1 MVPILVILAIVAFV
15 AVDIVVQA
23 VARRREAAT
32 TLQTHGAVEANHHF
46 TWNVEVPAG
55 YFLSKGHTWGRVEK
69 DGGLVA
75 GMDDFARQML
85 GTPDTVELPKV
96 GTALRA
102 GEPMAT
108 LYRKGRL
115 AHVPAPADG
124 VVEDVHAN
132 VILHP
137 TAVSKD
143 PYGEGW
149 MVRLRPANLGKTLSH
164 LKVAEEAQKF
174 QTDEVV
180 RMRAFLDRYPAAAVA
195 ADGGTPVEGIVGVLG
210 TDAWDSFR
218 RDFLHETI

>member
-1 MVPILVILAIVAFV
+1 MVPILVVLAIVAFV
-15 AVDIVVQA
+15 VVDVVVQS
-23 VARRREAAT
+23 VARRRAAANALLVEGKAEAS
-32 TLQTHGAVEANHHF
+32 HHF
-46 TWNVEVPAG
+46 TWDVDVPAG
-55 YFLSKGHTWGRVEK
+55 YFLSKGHSWGRVEK
-69 DGGLVA
+69 DGGLVV

-85 GTPDTVELPKV
+85 GTPDTVELPKI
-96 GTALRA
+96 GTALKA
-102 GEPMAT
+102 GQPMAT
-108 LYRKGRL
+108 LYRKGKL

-137 TAVSKD
+137 AALSKD

-149 MVRLRPANLGKTLSH
+149 MVRLRPANLGRALTG
-164 LKVAEEAQKF
+164 LKVAEEAAKF
-174 QTDEVV
+174 QRDEVV
-180 RMRAFLDRYPAAAVA
+180 RMRGFLERFPAAAVA